1 MTSAVQPAATEFGG
15 WQGCCYCCWS
25 AAARGTARPCCAATS
40 SASPRHSRSRRH
52 RAQLRTTSRAFPER
66 DQRLFEIA
74 ETREGMLDIYA
85 LRKCHIANLVAGRNN
100 QLGKVAAP
108 SQRWLYELQLWR
120 RLSGCWNGDVPE
132 SLSDDSRE
140 RLAHLTETKT
150 DQLPQVSWN
159 ALFASEEWVK
169 NFSRASSPLS
179 PDDFDEVEPRS
190 TALGYLREATLHQFD
205 RAWVPDSATLEGHLK
220 TLQERPLSAEL
231 LRTLLLAKQRLAEAS
246 TLIEGVLEHED
257 GKACRGAPERLADSS
272 EATRLMTWLNDLER
286 AARHWLGAI
295 DALLEVHVTPSTGS
309 GRLSSTLAVAHRP
322 RGSPAGL
329 HGEPRSPRCTAQSP
343 CSSLPMSHR
352 DLTSAITLCY

>member
-1 MTSAVQPAATEFGG
+1 MDRSKFLPSDFGRTACRHG
-15 WQGCCYCCWS
+15 VRGLAGMLLLLLVGCGEGDS
-25 AAARGTARPCCAATS
+25 ETLLRGY
-40 SASPRHSRSRRH
+40 
-52 RAQLRTTSRAFPER
+52 QLRLAETLSLEAPPRSTPDNIAAFPER

-220 TLQERPLSAEL
+220 TLQERPFSAEL

-246 TLIEGVLEHED
+246 TLIEGVLQHED

-295 DALLEVHVTPSTGS
+295 DALLEVHVAPPPAVVDYRRRWLSLTDPEAPLPAFTASLDRHAALRN
-309 GRLSSTLAVAHRP
+309 RLARHCR
-322 RGSPAGL
+322 
-329 HGEPRSPRCTAQSP
+329 
-343 CSSLPMSHR
+343 
-352 DLTSAITLCY
+352 